1 MSDSDPAGP
10 SRAATARRRFLDA
23 LAESGS
29 VRAAAAASG
38 RARGAWLALR
48 SRDGAFAKAWD
59 EALDAYV
66 ELLEAEAD
74 RRAVGGEEEPI
85 FYGGKQV
92 GSRTRASDSLLMFRL
107 KALKP
112 QRYRGA
118 AEEAEEL
125 SVKIQDFSRPEE

>member
-1 MSDSDPAGP
+1 MTEQDLAGA
-10 SRAATARRRFLDA
+10 SRAATVRRRFLDA

-38 RARGAWLALR
+38 RARAAWLALR
-48 SRDGAFAKAWD
+48 GRDAAFAKAWD

-74 RRAVGGEEEPI
+74 RRAVGGEEEPV

-107 KALKP
+107 KALRP
-112 QRYRGA
+112 QRYRGVA
-118 AEEAEEL
+118 DEPEAL
-125 SVKIQDFSRPEE
+125 SVRIQDFTKPED

>member
-1 MSDSDPAGP
+1 MTEQDLAGS

-29 VRAAAAASG
+29 VRAAATASG
-38 RARGAWLALR
+38 RARGVWLAMR
-48 SRDGAFAKAWD
+48 SRDPAFAKAWD

-74 RRAVGGEEEPI
+74 RRAVGGEDEPI

-92 GSRTRASDSLLMFRL
+92 GARTRASDSLLMFRL

-118 AEEAEEL
+118 ADEPEIL
-125 SVKIQDFSRPEE
+125 SVRIQDFSKPED

>member
-1 MSDSDPAGP
+1 MTEQDLAGSP
-10 SRAATARRRFLDA
+10 RAATVRRRFLDA
-23 LAESGS
+23 LAETGS

-48 SRDGAFAKAWD
+48 GRDAAFAQAWD

-74 RRAVGGEEEPI
+74 RRAVGGEDEPI

-107 KALKP
+107 KALRP
-112 QRYRGA
+112 GRYRGA
-118 AEEAEEL
+118 AEEAEPL
-125 SVKIQDFSRPEE
+125 VVKIRDFSRTED

>member
-1 MSDSDPAGP
+1 MTEPDPAGL

-23 LAESGS
+23 LSESGS

-48 SRDGAFAKAWD
+48 GRDAAFAKAWD
-59 EALDAYV
+59 EALDSYV

-92 GSRTRASDSLLMFRL
+92 GARTRASDSLLMFRL

-118 AEEAEEL
+118 TDEPETL
-125 SVKIQDFSRPEE
+125 SVRIQDFTKPEE